1 MENKNR
7 LRQAQSDNG
16 QAQSDNG
23 QAQSKKDVKGDC
35 QTEPVEVLITGAAGF
50 IGHHL
55 AKLLI
60 QNGYRVTGID
70 NINDYYDQNLK
81 LARLRDLGID
91 TSDLQENV
99 PVQGDITF
107 VKIDLRD
114 AEAVMNLFKESKFDY
129 VVNLAAQAGV
139 RYSLENPQS
148 YVDNNITGFLNILQA
163 CRAYPVKHLL
173 FASSSSVYG
182 LSEEIPF
189 STNAHT
195 DHPLAMYAASKKAN
209 EMMAH
214 SYAHLFG
221 IPSTGLR
228 FFTVYG
234 PWGRPDMALHIFAK
248 AIVEDKEFEVFNHGN
263 MSRDFTYVA
272 DIVESVKRLIP
283 KPPQKNNPAFD
294 PKKPVPSMS
303 SAPYQIFNVG
313 NNSPVALMD
322 YVHGV
327 EKALGKKGK
336 IVYKPMQPG
345 DVSATY
351 ANVQSLFDYIDFK
364 PSTTI
369 EEGIQAFV
377 KQFLALRASTGS
389 A

>member
-1 MENKNR
+1 MEKEKRNK
-7 LRQAQSDNG
+7 
-16 QAQSDNG
+16 
-23 QAQSKKDVKGDC
+23 
-35 QTEPVEVLITGAAGF
+35 VLVTGAAGF

-55 AKLLI
+55 SKLLVK
-60 QNGYRVTGID
+60 NGYSVVGID

-81 LARLRDLGID
+81 RARLTDLGID
-91 TSDLQENV
+91 ISKIEENK
-99 PVQGDITF
+99 PLKGDIIF
-107 VKIDLRD
+107 VKLDMRNAD
-114 AEAVMNLFKESKFDY
+114 DVMALFKKERFDY

-148 YVDNNITGFLNILQA
+148 YIDNNITGFLNILEG
-163 CRAYPVKHLL
+163 CRKYPVKHLVY
-173 FASSSSVYG
+173 ASSSSVYG

-189 STNAHT
+189 STSCHT

-214 SYAHLFG
+214 SYAHLFN

-234 PWGRPDMALHIFAK
+234 PWGRPDMALHIFTK
-248 AIVEDKEFEVFNHGN
+248 AIVEDREFEVFNHGN
-263 MSRDFTYVA
+263 MSRDFTYVD

-283 KPPQKNNPAFD
+283 KPPTHNNPKFD
-294 PKKPVPSMS
+294 PKKPDPSMS
-303 SAPYQIFNVG
+303 TAPYQLFNVG

-322 YVHGV
+322 YVHAV

-336 IVYKPMQPG
+336 IVFKPMQPG
-345 DVSATY
+345 DVAATY
-351 ANVQSLFDYIDFK
+351 ANVKSLFEYIDFK

-369 EEGIQAFV
+369 EEGIKVFV
-377 KQFLALRASTGS
+377 DKYLELNKV
-389 A
+389 